1 VRRALAA
8 QLGVAV
14 EEIVL
19 GNGSHELLM
28 LLAQCFA
35 AADDEVVYSEFG
47 FAVFPIATAAVG
59 ASARRAP
66 ARPLDDAM
74 PRGHDLE
81 AIAALLGP
89 RTRLVYLAN
98 PNNPTGT
105 WFGLRALE
113 QFLAQVPPEV
123 PVVLDEAYH
132 EYVTDPGVGSSLAL
146 RARFPNLIVTR
157 TFSKAYGLAGLRIG
171 YAVADRGVIDIVNR
185 LRESFNVNGP
195 ALLAAERA
203 LEDPEHVSQV
213 RERTE
218 AMRNAMTAVISALG
232 LQVAPSQTNFILVD
246 FGRPAAPIE
255 ARLLECGVV
264 TRPMGGYGLPTC
276 LRINVGRED
285 ENARFLHALKRS
297 LA

>member
-1 VRRALAA
+1 
-8 QLGVAV
+8 
-14 EEIVL
+14 
-19 GNGSHELLM
+19 
-28 LLAQCFA
+28 
-35 AADDEVVYSEFG
+35 
-47 FAVFPIATAAVG
+47 
-59 ASARRAP
+59 
-66 ARPLDDAM
+66 
-74 PRGHDLE
+74 
-81 AIAALLGP
+81 
-89 RTRLVYLAN
+89 
-98 PNNPTGT
+98 
-105 WFGLRALE
+105 
-113 QFLAQVPPEV
+113 V

-185 LRESFNVNGP
+185 LRESFNVNGL

-213 RERTE
+213 RVRTE
-218 AMRNAMTAVISALG
+218 AMRNAMAAVISALG

-246 FGRPAAPIE
+246 FGQAAAPIE
-255 ARLLECGVV
+255 ARLLERGVV

-276 LRINVGRED
+276 LRVNVGRED